1 MAYFARLRDIFCAYF
16 IEHFLHI
23 MLKKICKT
31 DTEGKVY
38 EYYCESCDYG
48 CHKKFLY
55 TQHINTKKHQRAQ
68 CSKNAH
74 KNMQPILQCDCGR
87 RYRHIQSYNRHQ
99 RTCPAARG
107 ADASAAKNV
116 VIDDRESERDE
127 LRTMITTLIRQ
138 NQAVLM
144 ENKEMRGLVGEMM
157 PKIGNNNT
165 TINNR
170 FNLQVFLKEQ
180 CKDAINLSE
189 FVDSLRLE
197 LGDLAATSQVGF
209 AGGVAKIFVQGLQ
222 ELELHHRP
230 IHCSDLK
237 REVLYVKDN
246 DTWERDSD
254 DNSRVK
260 AAISAVARR
269 QIGTIKDWEAAHPD
283 WNKTDEGT
291 QQYIRMIRNVTGP
304 DVDSAAEDK
313 IIRTIAKEVAISK
326 DNALIGT
333 T

>member
-1 MAYFARLRDIFCAYF
+1 
-16 IEHFLHI
+16 
-23 MLKKICKT
+23 
-31 DTEGKVY
+31 
-38 EYYCESCDYG
+38 
-48 CHKKFLY
+48 
-55 TQHINTKKHQRAQ
+55 
-68 CSKNAH
+68 
-74 KNMQPILQCDCGR
+74 MQPILQCDCGR

-99 RTCPAARG
+99 RNCPAVRG

-144 ENKEMRGLVGEMM
+144 ENKEMRGLVGEML

-165 TINNR
+165 TIHNR

-197 LGDLAATSQVGF
+197 LGDLAATSRVGF

-222 ELELHHRP
+222 ELELHRRP

-283 WNKTDEGT
+283 WNTTDEGT